1 MIGRALPQL
10 RRDWAL
16 SHRRSRRFA
25 REEGVPMRLMF
36 AALIAGMILAPA
48 LARAQSQSQITCAQL
63 PKAAE
68 FVNTKLKPGPN
79 TDAAKRHLEAAQ
91 HAASDQQCVAELR
104 KVDYYAKRSMAA
116 DRRAAAKTQPKPQ
129 SQAQAQSQISC
140 TQLPKAAEF
149 VNTKLK
155 PGPNTDAA
163 KQHLEAAQHAAS
175 DQQCTAELRKVDY
188 YAKRSL
194 AADQHAAAN
203 TASGQAAPVRHV
215 RCGDVLHPNL
225 PGGVDY
231 RGPPV
236 PGCLPVRLW

>member
-1 MIGRALPQL
+1 
-10 RRDWAL
+10 
-16 SHRRSRRFA
+16 
-25 REEGVPMRLMF
+25 MRLVF
-36 AALIAGMILAPA
+36 AALAAGVVLVPILAH
-48 LARAQSQSQITCAQL
+48 AQSQSQITCAQL

-68 FVNTKLKPGPN
+68 FVNTKLQPGPN

-91 HAASDQQCVAELR
+91 HATSDQQCVAELR

-116 DRRAAAKTQPKPQ
+116 DRHAAAKAQPTP
-129 SQAQAQSQISC
+129 QAQAQSQISC
-140 TQLPKAAEF
+140 AQLPKAADF

-163 KQHLEAAQHAAS
+163 KQHLAAAQSATS
-175 DQQCTAELRKVDY
+175 DQQCTAELRQVDY

-194 AADQHAAAN
+194 AADQHA
-203 TASGQAAPVRHV
+203 TRHV
-215 RCGDVLHPNL
+215 RCGDVLHPTL
-225 PGGVDY
+225 PGGTDY

>member
-1 MIGRALPQL
+1 
-10 RRDWAL
+10 
-16 SHRRSRRFA
+16 
-25 REEGVPMRLMF
+25 MRLAF
-36 AALIAGMILAPA
+36 AALAAGVILAPA
-48 LARAQSQSQITCAQL
+48 LAHAQAQSQSQISCAQL
-63 PKAAE
+63 PKAAD

-91 HAASDQQCVAELR
+91 HATSDQQCVAELG

-116 DRRAAAKTQPKPQ
+116 DRRAAAKAPTASQPQ
-129 SQAQAQSQISC
+129 SPSTAQAQPQISC
-140 TQLPKAAEF
+140 AQLPKAAAF

-163 KQHLEAAQHAAS
+163 KQHLAAAQNATS
-175 DQQCTAELRKVDY
+175 DQQCTAELGQVDY

-194 AADQHAAAN
+194 AADQHAA
-203 TASGQAAPVRHV
+203 RHV
-215 RCGDVLHPNL
+215 PCGDVLHPTR

-231 RGPPV
+231 HGPPV

>member
-1 MIGRALPQL
+1 
-10 RRDWAL
+10 
-16 SHRRSRRFA
+16 
-25 REEGVPMRLMF
+25 MRLAF
-36 AALIAGMILAPA
+36 AALAAGLVLAPV
-48 LARAQSQSQITCAQL
+48 LTHAQTQSPSQISCAQL

-68 FVNTKLKPGPN
+68 FVNTKLQPGPN

-91 HAASDQQCVAELR
+91 HATSDQQCVAELR

-116 DRRAAAKTQPKPQ
+116 DRRAAAKTQPQPQ
-129 SQAQAQSQISC
+129 PQAQAQSQSQISC
-140 TQLPKAAEF
+140 AQLPKAAEF

-163 KQHLEAAQHAAS
+163 KQHLDAAQHATS
-175 DQQCTAELRKVDY
+175 DQQCAAELRQVDY

-194 AADQHAAAN
+194 AADQHAASA
-203 TASGQAAPVRHV
+203 RHV
-215 RCGDVLHPNL
+215 RCGDVLHPTL

-231 RGPPV
+231 HGPPV

>member
-1 MIGRALPQL
+1 
-10 RRDWAL
+10 
-16 SHRRSRRFA
+16 
-25 REEGVPMRLMF
+25 MRLTF
-36 AALIAGMILAPA
+36 AALAAGVVLAPILAH
-48 LARAQSQSQITCAQL
+48 AQSQSQITCAQL

-68 FVNTKLKPGPN
+68 FVNTKLQPGPN

-91 HAASDQQCVAELR
+91 HATSDQQCVADLR

-116 DRRAAAKTQPKPQ
+116 DRRAAAKTQSAPPPAQ
-129 SQAQAQSQISC
+129 GQTESQAPVQRQAQPQISC
-140 TQLPKAAEF
+140 AQLPQAADF

-163 KQHLEAAQHAAS
+163 KQHLAAAQSATS
-175 DQQCTAELRKVDY
+175 DQQCTAELRQVDY

-203 TASGQAAPVRHV
+203 TASGQAAPARHV

>member
-1 MIGRALPQL
+1 
-10 RRDWAL
+10 
-16 SHRRSRRFA
+16 
-25 REEGVPMRLMF
+25 MRLAF
-36 AALIAGMILAPA
+36 AALAAGLILAPA
-48 LARAQSQSQITCAQL
+48 LAHAQAQSQISCAQL

-68 FVNTKLKPGPN
+68 FVNTKLQPGPN

-91 HAASDQQCVAELR
+91 HATSDAQCVAELR
-104 KVDYYAKRSMAA
+104 KVDYYAKRSMAG
-116 DRRAAAKTQPKPQ
+116 DKRAAAKAQ
-129 SQAQAQSQISC
+129 SVPPPAQGQAQSQAPAKGQTQSPIAC
-140 TQLPKAAEF
+140 AQLPQAADF

-163 KQHLEAAQHAAS
+163 KQHLAAAQNATS
-175 DQQCTAELRKVDY
+175 DQQCTAELRQVDY

-194 AADQHAAAN
+194 AADQHAA
-203 TASGQAAPVRHV
+203 RHV
-215 RCGDVLHPNL
+215 KCGDVLHPTR

>member
-1 MIGRALPQL
+1 
-10 RRDWAL
+10 
-16 SHRRSRRFA
+16 
-25 REEGVPMRLMF
+25 MRLMF
-36 AALIAGMILAPA
+36 AALAAGLMFVPVLAQA
-48 LARAQSQSQITCAQL
+48 QAQAQSQSQITCAQL

-68 FVNTKLKPGPN
+68 FVNTKLQPGPN
-79 TDAAKRHLEAAQ
+79 TDAAKRHLKAAQ
-91 HAASDQQCVAELR
+91 HATSDQQCVAELR

-116 DRRAAAKTQPKPQ
+116 DRGAAAKTQPKPQ
-129 SQAQAQSQISC
+129 PQAKAKAQSQITC
-140 TQLPKAAEF
+140 AQLPQAAEF

-163 KQHLEAAQHAAS
+163 KQHLDAAQHATS

-194 AADQHAAAN
+194 AADQHTAAN
-203 TASGQAAPVRHV
+203 TAPGQAAPARHV
-215 RCGDVLHPNL
+215 RCGDVLHPTL

-231 RGPPV
+231 HGPSV

>member
-1 MIGRALPQL
+1 
-10 RRDWAL
+10 
-16 SHRRSRRFA
+16 
-25 REEGVPMRLMF
+25 MRLMF
-36 AALIAGMILAPA
+36 AALVAGIVLAPV
-48 LARAQSQSQITCAQL
+48 LAQAQGQAKTQAQSPITCAQL

-91 HAASDQQCVAELR
+91 HATSDQQCVAELR
-104 KVDYYAKRSMAA
+104 KVDYYAKRSLAA
-116 DRRAAAKTQPKPQ
+116 DRREAAKTQPEPQ
-129 SQAQAQSQISC
+129 PHAQAQSPITC
-140 TQLPKAAEF
+140 AQLPQAAEF

-163 KQHLEAAQHAAS
+163 KQHLDAAQHATS
-175 DQQCTAELRKVDY
+175 DRQCTAELRKVDY

-194 AADQHAAAN
+194 AADQHTAAN
-203 TASGQAAPVRHV
+203 TAPGQAAPARHV
-215 RCGDVLHPNL
+215 RCGDVLHPTL

-231 RGPPV
+231 HGPPV

>member
-1 MIGRALPQL
+1 
-10 RRDWAL
+10 
-16 SHRRSRRFA
+16 
-25 REEGVPMRLMF
+25 MRLMF
-36 AALIAGMILAPA
+36 AALIAGMILAPV

-79 TDAAKRHLEAAQ
+79 TDAAKQHLDAAQ
-91 HAASDQQCVAELR
+91 HASSDQQCVAELR

-116 DRRAAAKTQPKPQ
+116 DRRAAAKPQPQPQ
-129 SQAQAQSQISC
+129 PQPQQHAQAQPQISC
-140 TQLPKAAEF
+140 AQLPKAAEF

-163 KQHLEAAQHAAS
+163 KRHLDAAQHASS

-203 TASGQAAPVRHV
+203 TASGQAAPARHV
-215 RCGDVLHPNL
+215 RCGDVLHPDL